1 MTTQKPND
9 AAIPGKEP
17 QISGSDRIPAAVLK
31 LMQAT
36 PKKEWSKIRAFLIG
50 SEEEGELVEMLPEV
64 NRVMRVCPPKLVGR
78 VRKHEITGD
87 QLDQGYQQLHDAIH
101 GVRQALYALLVL
113 AGFKDPEKKA
123 REPEEAA
130 PVGSPPGKDLSSAPK
145 AAPTDPDRFALAGG
159 SRKL

>member
-1 MTTQKPND
+1 MTTQKSND
-9 AAIPGKEP
+9 AAAPGKEP
-17 QISGSDRIPAAVLK
+17 QNSGVERIPAAVHK
-31 LMQAT
+31 LMQTT
-36 PKKEWSKIRAFLIG
+36 PKKEWPKIKAFLIG

-113 AGFKDPEKKA
+113 AGFKDPEKKDFKTPEASPAAAMPAEDLA
-123 REPEEAA
+123 RPGRA
-130 PVGSPPGKDLSSAPK
+130 PGVAPDK
-145 AAPTDPDRFALAGG
+145 LALAGR
-159 SRKL
+159 S

>member
-1 MTTQKPND
+1 MTTQKSND
-9 AAIPGKEP
+9 TAISGKEP

-36 PKKEWSKIRAFLIG
+36 PKKEWTKIRAFLIG

-87 QLDQGYQQLHDAIH
+87 QLDQGYQHLHDAIH

-113 AGFKDPEKKA
+113 AGFKDPEKKDSKH
-123 REPEEAA
+123 EETALAGAA
-130 PVGSPPGKDLSSAPK
+130 PDKDLSPAPK
-145 AAPTDPDRFALAGG
+145 AATQDSDRLALAGG

>member
-1 MTTQKPND
+1 MITEKGFEG
-9 AAIPGKEP
+9 ALPGKEP
-17 QISGSDRIPAAVLK
+17 QNSRGDRLPAAVLK
-31 LMQAT
+31 LIEAT
-36 PKKEWSKIRAFLIG
+36 RKKEWSKIRAFQVG

-101 GVRQALYALLVL
+101 GVRQALYALLIL
-113 AGFKDPEKKA
+113 AGFKDPEKKD
-123 REPEEAA
+123 REPEESPQASAA
-130 PVGSPPGKDLSSAPK
+130 PAEDPGPRPK
-145 AAPTDPDRFALAGG
+145 AAPAASQRLELASG